1 MLGRLLSLCML
12 VCLIAAPALAQN
24 KPQSAAAVPAAAPM
38 ATAFSISGKWTY
50 RSYVNSPVLVDGDAN
65 RALQMIFGEGVFT
78 FDTPTSTTLKGTL
91 DMGGGFV
98 LDLEGTVQPT
108 AQGGAPVTVEIIG
121 TGRANTPTAGWEYDY
136 YGYLAYRWPNG
147 VNQVPAL
154 VGSVIRAKPHN
165 GAPAG
170 FVASFI
176 AVKQP

>member
-38 ATAFSISGKWTY
+38 ATAFSVSGKWTY

-78 FDTPTSTTLKGTL
+78 FDTPTSNTLKGTL

-98 LDLEGTVQPT
+98 LDVEGTVQPT
-108 AQGGAPVTVEIIG
+108 AQGGARSRWKSLVLAALIRRLRAGSTTTTDISP
-121 TGRANTPTAGWEYDY
+121 TGGRTA
-136 YGYLAYRWPNG
+136 
-147 VNQVPAL
+147 
-154 VGSVIRAKPHN
+154 
-165 GAPAG
+165 
-170 FVASFI
+170 
-176 AVKQP
+176 